1 MKKEKGIT
9 RAQYKNLKRMDHKQ
23 MEEIIKNLYTEGYKD
38 GKKAAQQSVKP
49 SDIAEALVGVKGIGI
64 KKAAEIMKVI
74 NELYTGKVEE
84 G

>member
-38 GKKAAQQSVKP
+38 GKKAAQPSVKP
-49 SDIAEALVGVKGIGI
+49 SDIAEALVGVKGIRI

>member
-38 GKKAAQQSVKP
+38 GKKAAQPSVKP
-49 SDIAEALVGVKGIGI
+49 SDIAEAPVGVKGIGI